1 MNTTCSPSTCSPRS
15 SAPATSGVTE
25 SLRKPLYNVNSSTD
39 AYEVRV
45 EMPGVPKSGVKLDVE
60 DNILTVRGER
70 NVTVSAGMKA
80 LHRELSS
87 LSYLLRLRLNTPV
100 DEDRLTAKL
109 DDGVL
114 SIRLPIKE
122 AAKPRQI
129 VVQ

>member
-1 MNTTCSPSTCSPRS
+1 MNATCSPRS

-25 SLRKPLYNVNSSTD
+25 SLRKPRYNVKGTAD

-45 EMPGVPKSGVKLDVE
+45 EMPGVAKDGVKIDLD
-60 DNILTVRGER
+60 DNVLTLRGER
-70 NVTVSAGMKA
+70 AASVPEGLKT
-80 LHRELSS
+80 LHRELSP

-100 DEDRLTAKL
+100 NEDQMTAKL

-114 SIRLPIKE
+114 VLSLPIKE

-129 VVQ
+129 PVV